1 MGPPWVTILHCKAWW
16 LWLIFTFSAKEEFEY
31 WSMCMAVRAFLF
43 YFEGGWNGML
53 GGEMGRPPI
62 RVLRLTIDLQQSPTF
77 GMYGMHGS
85 WTDTVLSLV
94 YLPINRAATIGA
106 ATEPAT
112 PEKAKLKNLTSLLI
126 TGGLDDRNFWTLKE
140 QTTKQTAV
148 HFFEFMVKD
157 YPNFM
162 HCDLKSSGV
171 SASYS
176 STSVWRLYGFWLDD
190 TKNIVILLTCVM
202 KLAHIRHAKING
214 HVS

>member
-1 MGPPWVTILHCKAWW
+1 MTWH
-16 LWLIFTFSAKEEFEY
+16 IFTVSAKEEFEY

-53 GGEMGRPPI
+53 GGKMGRPPI

-112 PEKAKLKNLTSLLI
+112 PEKAKLKNLTSLLLI
-126 TGGLDDRNFWTLKE
+126 TGGLDNRNFWPLKE

-148 HFFEFMVKD
+148 HFFWVHGKRRNSL
-157 YPNFM
+157 YPNF
-162 HCDLKSSGV
+162 
-171 SASYS
+171 
-176 STSVWRLYGFWLDD
+176 
-190 TKNIVILLTCVM
+190 IVI
-202 KLAHIRHAKING
+202 
-214 HVS
+214 